1 MSETG
6 IDLAIILAAAG
17 VVFLAFAVV
26 FAVRKEKAC
35 SLIGGFNFFTEAQ
48 QARYDKAAIA
58 RDHQRLFT
66 WWTAGAFLFAVLCLW
81 LDWWAMGA
89 ALILFM
95 ISIGKEMHIDAE
107 KAFEK
112 YKLKSTDRE

>member
-6 IDLAIILAAAG
+6 IDLAVILAATGALFG
-17 VVFLAFAVV
+17 V
-26 FAVRKEKAC
+26 FAVIFAVKKEKAC
-35 SLIGGFNFFTEAQ
+35 KLVGGFNFFTEAQ

-58 RDHQRLFT
+58 KDYQRLMT

-81 LDWWAMGA
+81 LHWWAFGA
-89 ALILFM
+89 AFILFLF
-95 ISIGKEMHIDAE
+95 SVGREMHIDAE

-112 YKLKSTDRE
+112 YRIKK

>member
-6 IDLAIILAAAG
+6 IGLAIILAVTG
-17 VVFLAFAVV
+17 VIFLVFAVV

-35 SLIGGFNFFTEAQ
+35 NLIGGFNFFTEAQ

-58 RDHQRLFT
+58 RDYQKLFT
-66 WWTAGAFLFAVLCLW
+66 RWTVGAFLFAGLCLW
-81 LDWWAMGA
+81 LNWWAMGA
-89 ALILFM
+89 AFILFL
-95 ISIGKEMHIDAE
+95 ISLGKEMHIDAE

-112 YKLKSTDRE
+112 YKLQSTDRK

>member
-6 IDLAIILAAAG
+6 IDLAIILAATG
-17 VVFLAFAVV
+17 VLFLVFAVV

-35 SLIGGFNFFTEAQ
+35 RLIGGFNFLTEEQ

-58 RDHQRLFT
+58 RDYQKLFT
-66 WWTAGAFLFAVLCLW
+66 WWTVGAFIFAVLCLW
-81 LDWWAMGA
+81 FAWWAFGA
-89 ALILFM
+89 AFVLFLL
-95 ISIGKEMHIDAE
+95 SLGKDMHIYAD

-112 YKLKSTDRE
+112 YKIK

>member
-6 IDLAIILAAAG
+6 GGLAMILAATG
-17 VVFLAFAVV
+17 VLFLIFAVI
-26 FAVRKEKAC
+26 FAVQKEKAC
-35 SLIGGFNFFTEAQ
+35 RLIGGFNFFTEAQ

-58 RDHQRLFT
+58 RDYQKLFAG
-66 WWTAGAFLFAVLCLW
+66 WTVGAFLFAALCLW
-81 LDWWAMGA
+81 LSWWALGA
-89 ALILFM
+89 ALILFL

-112 YKLKSTDRE
+112 YKIK